1 VEELAV
7 EGEVREREEGEGIQK
22 MTQNALL
29 NIILLKKQQTETK

>member
-7 EGEVREREEGEGIQK
+7 ESEVREREGGGGIQK